1 MNDFPIGLAFILSAV
16 AEEEAEQSARERA
29 WEDKERMTS
38 AIEKAKKVIPIT
50 RRSTMP
56 PPPNR
61 RAA

>member
-1 MNDFPIGLAFILSAV
+1 MNDFPLGLAFVLNVV
-16 AEEEAEQSARERA
+16 ADEEAEQSAREQA
-29 WEDKERMTS
+29 WEDKQRMLA